1 MPDDGRVDT
10 IASADI
16 DPKSDDNIILNEH
29 QTKLGFNIAM
39 ATEIVRRNPGQMRVK
54 RRQELIDLLDGFDKE
69 LEGFLRQ
76 LEIKDN
82 VGIWSIICA
91 K

>member
-1 MPDDGRVDT
+1 MPEDRADT

-29 QTKLGFNIAM
+29 QTKLNFNIAM

-54 RRQELIDLLDGFDKE
+54 RRQELINLLDGFDKD
-69 LEGFLRQ
+69 LDSFLRE

-82 VGIWSIICA
+82 VGIWSIICF